1 MKPMVLISSAVET
14 RFGVYKPQ
22 ERFAMTVETI
32 KNVRDAIPNAVIGVV
47 ETSGNGLNVQYKE
60 QFEELCDYFFDWS
73 DDIDVRNIYN
83 APAWEKNWDV
93 VKNLTEIVV
102 FPTVL
107 HTITENNIL
116 QDEGIDRVFKVSG
129 RYLLNDNFDLSVYER
144 PDVKDKVVVGKRR
157 PSQFSYEVTLL
168 REQYMSRLFSW
179 PVHLHK
185 DMTEWYAN
193 GRNYM
198 MGRIRAGGYVDIEHC
213 LFYALPQE
221 HVYELDTLGIYGN
234 IAPTGQT
241 VTD

>member
-22 ERFAMTVETI
+22 ERFDMTVETI
-32 KNVRDAIPNAVIGVV
+32 KNAREHIPNVVIGLV
-47 ETSGNGLNVQYKE
+47 ETSGNGLDVKYKE
-60 QFEELCDYFFDWS
+60 KFEELCDYFFDWS
-73 DDIDVRNIYN
+73 TDLDVQNIYN
-83 APAWEKNWDV
+83 TPAWEKNWDV
-93 VKNLTEIVV
+93 VKNLTELVV

-116 QDEGIDRVFKVSG
+116 KDEGIDRIFKLSG
-129 RYLLNDNFDLSVYER
+129 RYLLSDQFDPSVYDQ
-144 PDVKDKVVVGKRR
+144 PDIQNKVVVGKRR
-157 PSQFSYEVTLL
+157 PSQFQYEVTLL

-179 PVHLHK
+179 PASLHTN
-185 DMTEWYAN
+185 MTEWYAT

-198 MGRIRAGGYVDIEHC
+198 MSRLQARGYADIEHC

-221 HVYELDTLGIYGN
+221 HVYELDTLGVYGN